1 MTTKIK
7 NLRTTLLNNGWSK
20 LKQLTYEYCLP
31 DGTWESHTREA
42 YDRGDGA
49 VVLLFNPSKR
59 TVILTKQF
67 RIPTYMNHN
76 PDGMMIEACAGKLEE
91 DPEECVRREA
101 LEETGYKIGKVTK
114 VFEAY
119 MSPGSV
125 TELLHCFIAEVDES
139 MKVSKGGGAETE
151 QENIEV
157 LEVSFKDAMNMIR
170 DKRIQDAKTI
180 MLIQHLALTGH
191 WEVK

>member
-7 NLRTTLLNNGWSK
+7 NLKTTLLNDGWSK

-31 DGTWESHTREA
+31 DGTWETQTREA

-49 VVLLFNPSKR
+49 VVLLFNPKR
-59 TVILTKQF
+59 KTLILTKQF
-67 RIPTYMNHN
+67 RIPTYLNKN

-91 DPEECVRREA
+91 DPVDCVRREA
-101 LEETGYKIGKVTK
+101 LEETGYKIDKITK
-114 VFEAY
+114 IFEAY

-139 MKVSKGGGAETE
+139 MKVSGGGGEASE

-157 LEVSFKDAMNMIR
+157 LEVPYTEGLQMIR
-170 DKRIQDAKTI
+170 DRRIQDAKTI
-180 MLIQHLALTGH
+180 MLIQHLALTER
-191 WEVK
+191 WEEK

>member
-7 NLRTTLLNNGWSK
+7 NLKTTLLNDGWSK

-31 DGTWESHTREA
+31 DGSWETQTREA

-49 VVLLFNPSKR
+49 VVLLFNPKKNS
-59 TVILTKQF
+59 VILTKQF
-67 RIPTYMNHN
+67 RIPTFLNQN
-76 PDGMMIEACAGKLEE
+76 PDGMLIEACAGKLEE
-91 DPEECVRREA
+91 DPVDCVRREA
-101 LEETGYKIGKVTK
+101 LEETGYKIDKVTK
-114 VFEAY
+114 VFETY

-139 MKVSKGGGAETE
+139 MKVSGGGGAKSE

-157 LEVSFKDAMNMIR
+157 LEVSFSEAMDMIS
-170 DKRIQDAKTI
+170 DNRIQDAKTI
-180 MLIQHLALTGH
+180 MLIQHLALKGH
-191 WEVK
+191 WEGK